1 METERRDE
9 VETEIDRGVVS
20 FLSRITE
27 LGLVAFFVV
36 VILGFAN
43 MLANNIS

>member
-1 METERRDE
+1 METNRREE

-27 LGLVAFFVV
+27 LGLFAFFVV

-43 MLANNIS
+43 MLANNMA